1 LLDPWTPILSVWR
14 NYSMKFF
21 FSDTGI
27 EEMSSV
33 ISGLKQIPTSA
44 GYYVP
49 LNNCVGTFYLN
60 TSGSDAAPIFNG
72 NLMVSTMSSSGAY
85 VSSLISGAGKGVFRD
100 HGKTLVSSGRVFRK
114 VQLMISSAG
123 SLTQGGSSGVGGLA
137 DGSGVSGNSQASGYL
152 TGYIELPGLA
162 GAASGLVNNA
172 GGLTAFTPVARLG

>member
-1 LLDPWTPILSVWR
+1 MDSDSLCLEKLF
-14 NYSMKFF
+14 YEFF

-33 ISGLKQIPTSA
+33 LSGLKQIPTGA

-49 LNNCVGTFYLN
+49 VGDCVGKFYLN
-60 TSGSDAAPIFNG
+60 TSGSDSAPIFNG

-85 VSSLISGAGKGVFRD
+85 VSSLINGAGKGVFRD

-114 VQLMISSAG
+114 VQLMISSA
-123 SLTQGGSSGVGGLA
+123 SLTQGGTSGVGGLA
-137 DGSGVSGNSQASGYL
+137 DGSGVTGNSQPSGYL

-162 GAASGLVNNA
+162 GAASGNF
-172 GGLTAFTPVARLG
+172 TANTITPVARLG